1 MTIKPSP
8 RDDQRETQRA
18 SLHVLEHQYAWIS
31 TKNGEVKTRIIDFS
45 PFGLGVVLEGAATR
59 IAVSQGEKVSIQ
71 LQRDGQDIKVEA
83 TLVTIGKT
91 DILKQS
97 YTRLGFKISSRDETP
112 GRQPIHRSK
121 RFALNDVVELSCFC
135 DDPSRQGQKAF
146 FTIRD
151 ISIRGL
157 FLETSARN
165 KFLLP
170 SLKLAMS
177 ITIPGSGTFSEL
189 VKVKHVHPSK
199 DRYLLGCEFAG
210 LSRET
215 VAALGDFCLIFGKD
229 VSYQIMIDEGF
240 PSKVVANGLTVHAT
254 ATYQDFM
261 QITRLRLEA
270 EHARGRQ
277 LEVSDPWQMID
288 EHDDDAQH
296 VCVKL
301 GKKVVASA
309 RLVFNQGESHVT
321 GARGAVKAEPFAEGF
336 ATVSKIAL
344 EPEFEAEKSYVY
356 GKIWTEIFRLALQS
370 QMASMLIV
378 HPDNWPKEL
387 ATLGLKPMKGEG
399 SSREKISRV
408 DLKALFE
415 GRHIHFISWCNRI
428 APLTDT
434 LIREHKL
441 TITNMLAFKLRI
453 AKLVRRLTA
462 KRMAAPSEWPELQQK
477 EGHESPIAKG

>member
-1 MTIKPSP
+1 MTIKPTP

-18 SLHVLEHQYAWIS
+18 ALHILEHQYAWIS
-31 TKNGEVKTRIIDFS
+31 TRNGEVKTRIIDFS

-91 DILKQS
+91 NILKQS
-97 YTRLGFKISSRDETP
+97 YTRLGFKISSRDDTP
-112 GRQPIHRSK
+112 GREPINRTR

-135 DDPSRQGQKAF
+135 EDPSRQGQKAF

-170 SLKLAMS
+170 SLKLSMS
-177 ITIPGSGTFSEL
+177 ITIPGSGTFTEL
-189 VKVKHVHPSK
+189 VKVRHVHPSK
-199 DRYLLGCEFAG
+199 DRYLLGCEFDG
-210 LSRET
+210 LNRQT
-215 VAALGDFCLIFGKD
+215 VAALGDFCLLFGKD
-229 VSYQIMIDEGF
+229 VSYQIMLDEGF
-240 PSKVVANGLTVHAT
+240 PSKVVANGLTVNAT
-254 ATYQDFM
+254 ASYQDFM
-261 QITRLRLEA
+261 QITKLRLEA
-270 EHARGRQ
+270 EQARGRQ

-288 EHDDDAQH
+288 EHDDEAQH

-309 RLVFNQGESHVT
+309 RLVFNQGDTRAPLSTSE
-321 GARGAVKAEPFAEGF
+321 AGAVKGALWSEGF

-344 EPEFEAEKSYVY
+344 EPEFEQEKSYIFRR
-356 GKIWTEIFRLALQS
+356 IWTEIFRLALQS

-378 HPDNWPKEL
+378 HPDNWPREL
-387 ATLGLKPMKGEG
+387 TSLGLNPMKASGDG
-399 SSREKISRV
+399 PEKISRI

-415 GRHIHFISWCNRI
+415 GRKINFAAWSEMI
-428 APLTDT
+428 APISEAI
-434 LIREHKL
+434 IRDQKL
-441 TITNMLAFKLRI
+441 TITSSLAFKLRL
-453 AKLVRRLTA
+453 ATALRRFLVWKHRRDEQW
-462 KRMAAPSEWPELQQK
+462 REFEQK
-477 EGHESPIAKG
+477 ESRG